1 MQAFYTMYVNQ
12 LFLFFMISKKQYVL
26 LYEKYLRGQCT
37 PEEFALLDAFQ
48 DGIKLGDA
56 DLNDRA
62 LDEEAIKQRIW
73 QRLQSNINN
82 APYAPKSAGYSW
94 LKIAAVLMITLS
106 VGLLFFKY
114 RQGSNTGNQ
123 IGKVKRTGS
132 QIKAGG
138 NNAYL
143 TLADGKVIS
152 LNGAGNGELA
162 THSGIQISKAK
173 DGMLVYKFVNKSG
186 SHANAN
192 DVNTITTPRG
202 GQYQVQLSDGTNVWL
217 NAESSI
223 KFPVTFDAGHRDVE
237 LTGEAY
243 FEVAKNKH
251 RPFTVLANGTK
262 VQVLGTHFNVSA
274 YANDEAVS
282 TTLLEGSV
290 RLIKHNATA
299 LLKPGQNGTTSKNE
313 QGIKVHKADID
324 QEMAWKNGYIVFN
337 DTDIKTIMK
346 QAARWYDVN
355 IEYLGDAPDQ
365 LYNGKISKYK
375 DISELLTNLNL
386 TGTIHFKVDGRRV
399 IVMK

>member
-1 MQAFYTMYVNQ
+1 
-12 LFLFFMISKKQYVL
+12 MISKKQYVL
-26 LYEKYLRGQCT
+26 LYEKYLRGQCS
-37 PEEFALLDAFQ
+37 PEEIALLDAYK
-48 DGIKLGDA
+48 DEIKLDDTPVSNGA
-56 DLNDRA
+56 LN
-62 LDEEAIKQRIW
+62 EEAIQLRIW
-73 QRLQSNINN
+73 QRLQSNIHN
-82 APYAPKSAGYSW
+82 APFIPNSARYSW
-94 LKIAAVLMITLS
+94 LKIAAVLIITLS
-106 VGLLFFKY
+106 VGLVLFKN
-114 RQGSNTGNQ
+114 RQRIGTGNQ
-123 IGKVKRTGS
+123 TGKLKPAGS

-162 THSGIQISKAK
+162 TRSGIQISKTK
-173 DGMLVYKFVNKSG
+173 DGMLVYRFVNKNG
-186 SHANAN
+186 GRAYAH

-217 NAESSI
+217 NAESSL

-251 RPFTVLANGTK
+251 QPFTVLANGTR

-274 YANDEAVS
+274 YANDDAVS

-290 RLIKHNATA
+290 RLIKQNATA
-299 LLKPGQNGTTSKNE
+299 LLKPGQNGTTLNNE
-313 QGIKVHKADID
+313 KGIKVHEADID
-324 QEMAWKNGYIVFN
+324 QEMAWKNGYIIFN
-337 DTDIKTIMK
+337 DTDIKSIMK

-355 IEYLGDAPDQ
+355 IEYLGDVPDQ

-375 DISELLTNLNL
+375 DISELLTNLKL
-386 TGTIHFKVDGRRV
+386 TGTVHFKVDGRRV